1 MSRDAEGRGTPRAS
15 ASRAR
20 TQRGAAT
27 AEAVVVL
34 PVVVAVALGLVWVI
48 ALGVAQ
54 VRVVDGAREA
64 ARVAARGERPGAAQ
78 AAARRVA
85 PQGAEVH
92 ISRTDDVVVALVAV
106 EVSGPGGLFAA
117 LPGVTVSSRAAAVV
131 EPS

>member
-1 MSRDAEGRGTPRAS
+1 MHRDAEGRGTLRAS

-27 AEAVVVL
+27 AESMVVL
-34 PVVVAVALGLVWVI
+34 PVVVAVALGLVWVL

-64 ARVAARGERPGAAQ
+64 ARVAARGEGGAA
-78 AAARRVA
+78 AATAARRVA
-85 PQGAEVH
+85 PEGAQVRVR
-92 ISRTDDVVVALVAV
+92 RTDDLVTVHVAV
-106 EVSGPGGLFAA
+106 AVAGPGGLFAM
-117 LPGVTVSSRAAAVV
+117 LPEVTVASRADAVV